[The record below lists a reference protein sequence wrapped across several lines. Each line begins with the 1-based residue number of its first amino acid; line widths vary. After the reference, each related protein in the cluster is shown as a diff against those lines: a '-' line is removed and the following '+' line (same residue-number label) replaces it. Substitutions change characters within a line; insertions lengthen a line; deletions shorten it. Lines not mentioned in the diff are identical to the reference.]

1 MQTKL
6 TLWKNIPLTFLIA
19 ILQTVI
25 SLIPG
30 VLFFKNSSHGALIL
44 NYMILYLLLSDF
56 FQLVGKNTY
65 KKGRSMPIAIYG
77 LKLIISAVL
86 IYLII
91 RQTAIQFGI
100 ILLAYELFQMMIFSK
115 QFYYVDSLF
124 YSFTNAFFKGIVF
137 NQLLTISYP
146 FDYDFELI
154 KPFIFSFLIV
164 LFLTIFTQGMYS
176 YLSRQP
182 VFLILGVL
190 SLIGIYYLVIQH
202 YTSHQLET
210 WKLVSFI
217 VVTLLSLFLFMK
229 TKKAKK
235 KEFILN
241 LFALA
246 SLVIY
251 YFQ

>member
-1 MQTKL
+1 MQPKP

-19 ILQTVI
+19 ILQTTI

-30 VLFFKNSSHGALIL
+30 ILFLKNSSHGALIL
-44 NYMILYLLLSDF
+44 NYMIFYLLLSDF

-65 KKGRSMPIAIYG
+65 KKGKSVPLVIYG
-77 LKLIISAVL
+77 VKLIISTIL

-91 RQTAIQFGI
+91 KQTAIQFGI

-154 KPFIFSFLIV
+154 KPFVFSFLIV

-182 VFLILGVL
+182 IFLLLGLL
-190 SLIGIYYLVIQH
+190 SLIGTYYLVVQH
-202 YTSHQLET
+202 YMSQQLDT
-210 WKLVSFI
+210 WKLISFI
-217 VVTLLSLFLFMK
+217 VATIISFFLFMK

-246 SLVIY
+246 SLIIY
-251 YFQ
+251 YIQ

>member
-1 MQTKL
+1 MQTKPS
-6 TLWKNIPLTFLIA
+6 LWKNIPLTFLIT
-19 ILQTVI
+19 IMQTVI

-30 VLFFKNSSHGALIL
+30 VLFLKNSSHGALIL
-44 NYMILYLLLSDF
+44 NYMIIYLLMCDF

-65 KKGRSMPIAIYG
+65 KKGKSMPLVIYG
-77 LKLIISAVL
+77 IKLVLSTIL
-86 IYLII
+86 IYLVIQ
-91 RQTAIQFGI
+91 QTAIQFGI
-100 ILLAYELFQMMIFSK
+100 VLLAYELFQMMIFSK

-124 YSFTNAFFKGIVF
+124 YSLTNAFFKGVVF

-182 VFLILGVL
+182 IFLILGVL
-190 SLIGIYYLVIQH
+190 SLVGIYFLVFQH
-202 YTSHQLET
+202 YQAHQLDT
-210 WKLVSFI
+210 WKLILFI
-217 VVTLLSLFLFMK
+217 VVTIISFFLFFK
-229 TKKAKK
+229 SKKSKQ

-241 LFALA
+241 IFALA

-251 YFQ
+251 YIQ

>member
-1 MQTKL
+1 MQPKP

-19 ILQTVI
+19 ILQTTI

-30 VLFFKNSSHGALIL
+30 ILFLKNSSHGALIL
-44 NYMILYLLLSDF
+44 NYMIFYLLLSDF

-65 KKGRSMPIAIYG
+65 KKGKSIPLVIYG
-77 LKLIISAVL
+77 VKLIISTIL

-91 RQTAIQFGI
+91 KQTAIQFGI

-154 KPFIFSFLIV
+154 KPFVFSFLIV

-182 VFLILGVL
+182 IFLLLGLL
-190 SLIGIYYLVIQH
+190 SLIGTYYLVVQH
-202 YTSHQLET
+202 YMSQQLDT
-210 WKLVSFI
+210 WKLISFI
-217 VVTLLSLFLFMK
+217 VATIISFFLFMK

-246 SLVIY
+246 SLIIY
-251 YFQ
+251 YIQ

>member
-1 MQTKL
+1 MQPKP

-19 ILQTVI
+19 ILQTTI

-30 VLFFKNSSHGALIL
+30 ILFLKNSSHGALIL
-44 NYMILYLLLSDF
+44 NYMIFYLLLSDF

-65 KKGRSMPIAIYG
+65 KKGKSIPLVIYSV
-77 LKLIISAVL
+77 KLIISTIL

-91 RQTAIQFGI
+91 KQTAIQFGI

-154 KPFIFSFLIV
+154 KPFVFSFLIV

-182 VFLILGVL
+182 IFLLLGLL
-190 SLIGIYYLVIQH
+190 SLIGTYYLVVQH
-202 YTSHQLET
+202 YMSQQLDT
-210 WKLVSFI
+210 WKLISFI
-217 VVTLLSLFLFMK
+217 VATIISFFLFMK

-246 SLVIY
+246 SLIIY
-251 YFQ
+251 YIQ